1 MYTLF
6 FSEAALG
13 DFNFVF
19 QPAAVKK
26 AYRRA
31 ALVCHPD
38 KHTGGEHEKLARA
51 IFMQLAESYTKFEEN
66 PSM

>member
-1 MYTLF
+1 MYSLL
-6 FSEAALG
+6 SEVAFG
-13 DFNFVF
+13 DFNFIF